1 MRWGGGGAG
10 GEGVVGERTGDLS
23 LTERDGHINM
33 KSYWG
38 SMRQSTYRLHLLAI
52 LITFPRSSLTDI
64 RLQRDTP
71 ERWGRDGK
79 K

>member
-1 MRWGGGGAG
+1 M
-10 GEGVVGERTGDLS
+10 VGRKTGDLT

-52 LITFPRSSLTDI
+52 LITFLRSSLTDI
-64 RLQRDTP
+64 RRDNVTLLSVRA
-71 ERWGRDGK
+71 EMGK
-79 K
+79 INFPL